1 MADGGS
7 DSSASGNDREARHK
21 KEPLF
26 TPSHSPR
33 QQQLGSKPVVPKKPM
48 TPRSNKLKDNLRGN
62 NSINAQGKPL
72 E

>member
-7 DSSASGNDREARHK
+7 DSSASGNDREARQK

-26 TPSHSPR
+26 TPHSPR

-48 TPRSNKLKDNLRGN
+48 TPRFNKLKDNLRGN

>member
-7 DSSASGNDREARHK
+7 DSSVSDNGRAARQK
-21 KEPLF
+21 NEVLF

-33 QQQLGSKPVVPKKPM
+33 QQQLGSKPVVPKKPT

-62 NSINAQGKPL
+62 NSINSQGKLL